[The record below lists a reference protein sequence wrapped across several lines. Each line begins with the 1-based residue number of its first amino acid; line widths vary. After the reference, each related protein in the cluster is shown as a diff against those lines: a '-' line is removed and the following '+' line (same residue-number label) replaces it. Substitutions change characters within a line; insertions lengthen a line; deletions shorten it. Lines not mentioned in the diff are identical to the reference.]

1 VTFTRTQP
9 SLHPHGRHTIHCRA
23 SEVTRGEPDSQPTL
37 AVATANVGCGFA
49 KSLPQHGRVALAKA
63 MATTKTKT
71 KTTKPSTA
79 KLSTVEVAT
88 DPQRKK
94 RFEKLQAALRSAK
107 LEELRGFDEYWE
119 NVAEIVEAGLHVYGG
134 YDTAEAFVKAETEQN
149 WRSALRYMRV
159 AKHASPN
166 EEQKYGVAKIDAALS
181 YIEAKL
187 GAPVR
192 GTLPIRLDALKV
204 TVERDGA
211 DKRLGLDAL
220 TVRELNTATR
230 ALLAKSGSD
239 ARTRRSPIEQAF
251 AKSLAGEKVLKET
264 TVRFVD
270 GHLSFSKVPL
280 AHLDAFMKRVRAT
293 EWKEKGPTKKTPTKK
308 TPTKKT
314 PTKKTPTKKT
324 PTKKTPTKKTPR

>member
-1 VTFTRTQP
+1 
-9 SLHPHGRHTIHCRA
+9 
-23 SEVTRGEPDSQPTL
+23 
-37 AVATANVGCGFA
+37 
-49 KSLPQHGRVALAKA
+49 
-63 MATTKTKT
+63 MATKRTSP
-71 KTTKPSTA
+71 KTTKP
-79 KLSTVEVAT
+79 LTVEVAT

-94 RFEKLQAALRSAK
+94 RFERLQQALRTAK

-134 YDTAEAFVKAETEQN
+134 YDTAEAFVRAETEQN

-204 TVERDGA
+204 SVVRDGA
-211 DKRLGLDAL
+211 QKRLGLLDL

-230 ALLAKSGSD
+230 ALLASSGSE
-239 ARTRRSPIEQAF
+239 ARTRRSPIELAF
-251 AKSLAGEKVLKET
+251 AKSLASEKTLKET
-264 TVRFVD
+264 TVRFVE
-270 GHLSFSKVPL
+270 GTSRS
-280 AHLDAFMKRVRAT
+280 ARCRSRIWMRS
-293 EWKEKGPTKKTPTKK
+293 
-308 TPTKKT
+308 
-314 PTKKTPTKKT
+314 
-324 PTKKTPTKKTPR
+324 